1 MSILPHYKIV
11 QNTRSKPKTKMAK
24 FIHTALLLIIALAVI
39 GMATSFSMTMSSSN
53 ADVDRRSFVNKGT
66 AAAAVAVTGGLLN
79 NPSKSIAAETDT
91 AAAEADV
98 AAAPEVDADGFFT
111 TDSGM
116 KYKVTKEG
124 IGGIP
129 TNGQTVKVS

>member
-1 MSILPHYKIV
+1 
-11 QNTRSKPKTKMAK
+11 MAK

-124 IGGIP
+124 TGGIP

>member
-1 MSILPHYKIV
+1 
-11 QNTRSKPKTKMAK
+11 MAK

-66 AAAAVAVTGGLLN
+66 VAAAVAVTGGLLN

-124 IGGIP
+124 TGGIP